1 MSFRIYVVWV
11 FKTSKLEKLNLIGL
25 AREND
30 HFYTNKKKFCLKNV
44 EIFFYCVEKFFYYVF
59 ILQKEIFSEKFLIIF
74 E

>member
-1 MSFRIYVVWV
+1 MI
-11 FKTSKLEKLNLIGL
+11 TIGL

-44 EIFFYCVEKFFYYVF
+44 ENFFYCVEKFFYYVF